1 MSHTQQLGFS
11 VRARQLGAWIASRSN
26 PTQVFPTAEVPTV
39 IGSRR
44 HAQATILEL
53 QNAGFLQ
60 AVSNFLLPNPSI
72 LEFTSQ
78 CVGSAGLDV
87 EPAAVHDIPVATLC
101 PSGQTGTP
109 SALNLSAA
117 QPEDLRLRQRALVL
131 GSARSAVGRQP
142 RVSSFPEGE
151 ALETTNSGI
160 SNTNHSKDIINKY
173 SSAPARVMGQGPASA
188 NPKTDLGESKNS
200 RRIYADSRID
210 TSVYTDSGKR
220 IYNPGNVKPAVYT
233 AKVDKQSLAKERAKR
248 VAASHTTA
256 APLTLSLS
264 AETSAAAAYGVA
276 VAYEELL
283 GVYLG
288 KPTLRYLKGRVAPG
302 QPNFSNWARAAAV
315 ADELGLE
322 YAMFVRAQFWA
333 FDAWYN
339 RAPKPQE
346 LGSRTS
352 AQSSAERARQ
362 FLDAVA
368 AGTVDA
374 NKNILGKQREIVDT
388 TTPRGR
394 AAVKVPQSTKFQ
406 HSEHQLR
413 TLMKNFEA
421 DEEQVLRTFAKGAT
435 ASVYFDRQWLQQNPT
450 YQRLVE
456 AGEL

>member
-11 VRARQLGAWIASRSN
+11 VRARQLGTWIASRTN
-26 PTQVFPTAEVPTV
+26 PTQAFQNAEVPTV

-60 AVSNFLLPNPSI
+60 VVSNFLLPNPSI

-87 EPAAVHDIPVATLC
+87 EPAVVHDIPAATLC

-109 SALNLSAA
+109 SALNLSA
-117 QPEDLRLRQRALVL
+117 QPEDLRLRQRSLVL

-160 SNTNHSKDIINKY
+160 SNTNHNKDIINKY
-173 SSAPARVMGQGPASA
+173 SSAPARVMGHGPAPA
-188 NPKTDLGESKNS
+188 NPKTGLGEPKNS

-220 IYNPGNVKPAVYT
+220 IYNQDDAKPVVYT
-233 AKVDKQSLAKERAKR
+233 TKSDKQSLAKERAKR

-283 GVYLG
+283 GIYLG

-302 QPNFSNWARAAAV
+302 QPNFSNWSRAAAV
-315 ADELGLE
+315 ADELGLD
-322 YAMFVRAQFWA
+322 YAMFVRSQFWA

-362 FLDAVA
+362 FLDAVT
-368 AGTVDA
+368 AGTVNA

-435 ASVYFDRQWLQQNPT
+435 ASVYFDRVWLQQNPT
-450 YQRLVE
+450 YQRLVA
-456 AGEL
+456 AGEI